1 MFFKP
6 FDLCG
11 IHSGILHPRFLLN
24 SGLWSCVWQMQQK
37 VARKSRKSPV
47 MWGLS
52 NSVCLQGGAA
62 VRTLYSRTSHFSHL
76 VKKLRFILR
85 LFVFNRVSNW
95 TLDKTPHQIT
105 QQLDNSVDGVRNYCL
120 TLWMVGKATPV
131 QISCALEEA
140 QSLVVSC
147 ASDEMRGCCD
157 ASKIKMPTNEWRSEV
172 RVRNVT
178 QCVAHCACAT
188 FWLLN
193 IVWCCSVQTFFYKKL
208 AHPVKVSISA
218 SSVWTRCWL

>member
-1 MFFKP
+1 
-6 FDLCG
+6 
-11 IHSGILHPRFLLN
+11 
-24 SGLWSCVWQMQQK
+24 
-37 VARKSRKSPV
+37 

-52 NSVCLQGGAA
+52 NPVCLQGGAA

-85 LFVFNRVSNW
+85 LFEFNRVSNW

-105 QQLDNSVDGVRNYCL
+105 QQLDNSVDGVRNYCP

-131 QISCALEEA
+131 QISCVLEEA

-147 ASDEMRGCCD
+147 ASDEMRGCCA
-157 ASKIKMPTNEWRSEV
+157 ASKIKMATNDWRSEV

-193 IVWCCSVQTFFYKKL
+193 IVGAAVFKLFFIKNLHILLRSPFQPALYERGVDCNCLIVWRRGCCPRVARDHWGNVL
-208 AHPVKVSISA
+208 GHVV
-218 SSVWTRCWL
+218 V